1 MAISISININHQY
14 VIINESEE
22 IWLMKSEW
30 LAESLSVNIYCTVM
44 RKCNVAVN
52 ENIQYLYSIYEEKY
66 LETVNGYSA
75 WKLIFWEE
83 KKIWLMAKCGYE
95 KLKMKW
101 LFNENDGYLK
111 WLKYN
116 GYSMGMCNGENIN
129 RSGNNNEMSMKIWKQ
144 WKQWLMSM

>member
-1 MAISISININHQY
+1 
-14 VIINESEE
+14 
-22 IWLMKSEW
+22 
-30 LAESLSVNIYCTVM
+30 M
-44 RKCNVAVN
+44 RKCNVSVN
-52 ENIQYLYSIYEEKY
+52 ENILYLYSIYEEKY

-101 LFNENDGYLK
+101 LFNENMAIWND
-111 WLKYN
+111 WNDN

-129 RSGNNNEMSMKIWKQ
+129 RSENNNEMSMKIWKQ
-144 WKQWLMSM
+144 WKPMANVNVIMYQ